1 MHRFNIIELYEMW
14 PRYIPSLQS
23 PLKSGLKWLEEES
36 DKQFQDSFLD
46 ISERDQKSILDA
58 KF

>member
-14 PRYIPSLQS
+14 PRIPSLQS
-23 PLKSGLKWLEEES
+23 PVKSGLKWLEEES

-46 ISERDQKSILDA
+46 ISEGDQKSILDA
-58 KF
+58 IL

>member
-1 MHRFNIIELYEMW
+1 VAKD
-14 PRYIPSLQS
+14 IPSLQS

-46 ISERDQKSILDA
+46 ISERDQKSIMDA
-58 KF
+58 IL